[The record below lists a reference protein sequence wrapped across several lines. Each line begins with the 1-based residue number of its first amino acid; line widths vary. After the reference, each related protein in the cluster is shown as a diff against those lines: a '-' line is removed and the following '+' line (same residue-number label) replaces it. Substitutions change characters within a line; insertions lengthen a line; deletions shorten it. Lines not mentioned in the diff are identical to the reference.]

1 MTLSQVRDG
10 AYYRRQEFE
19 EHGRASRP
27 IPTRSYNV
35 TDEVREVKVSTS
47 D

>member
-1 MTLSQVRDG
+1 MA

-19 EHGRASRP
+19 DHGRASRP